1 MNITLQRF
9 ALIALAVC
17 LWPLHAFAAESD
29 GFVVK
34 DIRIEGLQ
42 RLPVERVYAAL
53 PVAQGDYMDSQ
64 AVAETVRRL
73 YGSGDFEDVQIGRE
87 GDQLVVVLSERP
99 AIARLEI
106 KGNKSIDE
114 KQLKAGLK
122 DAGLAEGEMFRRS
135 TLEGVTGELQR
146 QYVAQGRYDAHVEAE
161 AVPLPRNRV
170 ALNIKIYEGSSARI
184 RDINIVGN
192 TQFDEKELRSVFELK
207 PKGWWPISGR
217 SRYSRE
223 RLSGDLEAL
232 RSFYLDRGYINFS
245 VESTQVA
252 VTPDRN
258 SVYITINVDEGQ
270 RYNVGEV
277 KLAGDIPIDETLLEP
292 LIIVEKGETFSQRKV
307 TYSTDLLSRRL
318 GNEGYTFAEVNDFA
332 EVNEETGEVDI
343 VLYVDPGRKHYVR
356 NVNFT
361 GNIKTHDEVLRRE
374 LRQFEGAPANTA
386 LIDLSRER
394 LQRLGFFSH
403 VETDTPKVND
413 ADDMVDV
420 DFEVEEQ
427 PSGSIGANVG
437 YSDASGFIF
446 GANVSQNNFM
456 GTGNRVSF
464 GLSRSDIRESYNFS
478 YLNPYYTLDGVSRG
492 VSVYYSK
499 IDFKKAY
506 VASYAAD
513 RLGGTLH
520 YGYPI
525 SEYSRLDFG
534 VGVDNIKLKTGP
546 WVAVD
551 IENFL
556 EKKGNSFDL
565 FKGEIGLST
574 STLNRGVMP
583 DRGWS
588 SSVGLELATP
598 GSDYTFYKL
607 NLEGQ
612 YYFPI
617 TNHWTLRAK
626 AGVGYG
632 SGYGDE
638 KVLPF
643 FENYYAGGIGSVRG
657 FRSRSLG
664 PRSPATRYENPPPYE
679 DADGNMIYPV
689 CSDTSCTQDRDP
701 DPMGGNLLV
710 ESSLEL
716 IFPTPFAPESRSLRT
731 FLFVDAGQVFQ
742 TGMKSHYNSAT
753 QWSGRYHSFD
763 VDDIRYSAGVGLTW
777 LTAIGPLGFSLGRPL
792 NKKSGDE
799 SEFFQFTLGHVF

>member
-1 MNITLQRF
+1 MKITLQR
-9 ALIALAVC
+9 LGIILVAVC
-17 LWPLHAFAAESD
+17 IWPLNTLAAESVK
-29 GFVVK
+29 FQVK

-42 RLPVERVYAAL
+42 RLPVERVYAVL
-53 PVAQGDYMDSQ
+53 PVSKGDYMDNQ
-64 AVAETVRRL
+64 TVAEIVRRL
-73 YGSGDFEDVQIGRE
+73 YSSGDFEDVQVGRE

-99 AIARLEI
+99 AIARLDI

-146 QYVAQGRYDAHVEAE
+146 QYVAQGRYDAHVETE
-161 AVPLPRNRV
+161 AIPLPRNRV
-170 ALNIKIYEGSSARI
+170 AIDIKIYEGSSARI

-192 TQFDEKELRSVFELK
+192 KQFDEKELRSVFELK

-232 RSFYLDRGYINFS
+232 RSHYLDRGYINFS

-270 RYNVGEV
+270 RYNVGEI
-277 KLAGDIPIDETLLEP
+277 KFAGDIPIDEALLEP
-292 LIIVEKGETFSQRKV
+292 LVMIESGEVFSQRKV

-318 GNEGYTFAEVNDFA
+318 GNEGYTFAEVHDYA
-332 EVNEETGEVDI
+332 AVNEETGEVDI
-343 VLYVDPGRKHYVR
+343 VLYVDSGRKNYVR
-356 NVNFT
+356 KINFT
-361 GNIKTHDEVLRRE
+361 GNAKTHDEVIRRE

-403 VETDTPKVND
+403 VETETPKVSD

-420 DFEVEEQ
+420 EFSVEEQ

-492 VSVYYSK
+492 ISLYYSK

-513 RLGGTLH
+513 RLGATLH

-551 IENFL
+551 INDFL
-556 EKKGNSFDL
+556 TKKGRDFDL
-565 FKGEIGLST
+565 FKGEMGLYT
-574 STLNRGVMP
+574 STLNRGIMP

-588 SSVGLELATP
+588 SSIGLELAAP
-598 GSDYTFYKL
+598 GSDYTFYKV

-617 TNHWTLRAK
+617 TDKWTLRAS
-626 AGVGYG
+626 ADVGYG

-638 KVLPF
+638 KMLPF
-643 FENYYAGGIGSVRG
+643 FENYYSGGIGSVRG
-657 FRSRSLG
+657 YRARSLG
-664 PRSPATRYENPPPYE
+664 PRSPALNLEE
-679 DADGNMIYPV
+679 V
-689 CSDTSCTQDRDP
+689 CWDDPTSCQQDRDP

-716 IFPTPFAPESRSLRT
+716 IFPTPFAAESRSLRT
-731 FLFVDAGQVFQ
+731 FLFVDAGQTFQ
-742 TGMKSHYNSAT
+742 TGVKSSDYKSSET
-753 QWSGRYHSFD
+753 WSGRYNSFD
-763 VDDIRYSAGVGLTW
+763 VNDLRYSAGVGLTW

-792 NKKSGDE
+792 NKKPGDE